1 MFTQKPATH
10 LLTLIIRTALSFG
23 AIALLL
29 TGCKDQT
36 AEQKLK
42 LGAQWGVQT
51 RAVVAGDKNGFE
63 NILCTLSRAQTQ
75 KVDWTFGIA
84 SGLAKTFKLTEGD
97 LRIDDISFNKELTQ
111 ALVKTASR
119 NTKSASIN
127 NIYNLVG
134 SCYL

>member
-1 MFTQKPATH
+1 
-10 LLTLIIRTALSFG
+10 
-23 AIALLL
+23 
-29 TGCKDQT
+29 
-36 AEQKLK
+36 
-42 LGAQWGVQT
+42 
-51 RAVVAGDKNGFE
+51 VAGDKNGFE